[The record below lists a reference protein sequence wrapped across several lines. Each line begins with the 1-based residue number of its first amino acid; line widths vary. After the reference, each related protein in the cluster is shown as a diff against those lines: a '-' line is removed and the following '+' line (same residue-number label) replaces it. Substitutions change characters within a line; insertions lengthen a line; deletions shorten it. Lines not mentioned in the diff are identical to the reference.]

1 MARTTLQAD
10 LAERQ
15 VILTRDFNAPR
26 ELVFRA
32 WTESEA
38 ISRWWGPHGFTTEAV
53 ENDLRVSGQYQ
64 FVMRDAEGN
73 AYPVRGQYT
82 EITPP
87 SRLVMTDDCSCMPPE
102 WLEKYAADEIA
113 RGESILNTSV
123 LTLEDLGDGR
133 TRMRLEIT
141 CTSNRLRDGLVEAG
155 MNEGWGE
162 SFEKLDVLLES
173 Y

>member
-15 VILTRDFNAPR
+15 VILSRDFNAPR

-53 ENDLRVSGQYQ
+53 ENDLRVGGQYQ
-64 FVMRDAEGN
+64 FLMRDAEGN

-102 WLEKYAADEIA
+102 WLEKYAAEEIA

-133 TRMRLEIT
+133 TRLRLEIT

-162 SFEKLDVLLES
+162 SFEKLDVLLKS